1 MDPKFFR
8 KYADLIESVEQDKV
22 VISEAILSEGFL
34 SNVAKKLADK
44 LMGMLDPKTLQ
55 GVATAVKDATGGNY
69 ALTADNAMKVAAA
82 LGFDKQDAKKEAS
95 GAVSEGEEY
104 GLAGNWQGKLLQAIH
119 GLGVLH
125 VITNFMGSGIF
136 DSQVANNWVAC
147 IGLILIMV
155 TATFWS
161 KEKGMIGAMGNY
173 GNKGFDTD
181 KGPKSPNTL
190 KY

>member
-34 SNVAKKLADK
+34 SNIAKKLADK
-44 LMGMLDPKTLQ
+44 LMGMLDPKTQQAL
-55 GVATAVKDATGGNY
+55 AMAVKDATGGNY

-82 LGFDKQDAKKEAS
+82 LGIDKQDAKKEAG
-95 GAVSEGEEY
+95 GAVAEGEEY

-119 GLGVLH
+119 ALGALH
-125 VITNFMGSGIF
+125 LITNLMGSGVF
-136 DSQVANNWVAC
+136 DSQVANNWVAA
-147 IGLILIMV
+147 IGLVLLMV

-161 KEKGMIGAMGNY
+161 KEKGMVGAMGNY
-173 GNKGFDTD
+173 GNKGFEID
-181 KGPKSPNTL
+181 KGPQ
-190 KY
+190 

>member
-1 MDPKFFR
+1 
-8 KYADLIESVEQDKV
+8 
-22 VISEAILSEGFL
+22 
-34 SNVAKKLADK
+34 
-44 LMGMLDPKTLQ
+44 
-55 GVATAVKDATGGNY
+55 
-69 ALTADNAMKVAAA
+69 
-82 LGFDKQDAKKEAS
+82 
-95 GAVSEGEEY
+95 
-104 GLAGNWQGKLLQAIH
+104 
-119 GLGVLH
+119 
-125 VITNFMGSGIF
+125 MGSGIF

-147 IGLILIMV
+147 IGLVLLMV

>member
-44 LMGMLDPKTLQ
+44 LMGMLDSKTLQ

-69 ALTADNAMKVAAA
+69 ALTADNAMKVASA
-82 LGFDKQDAKKEAS
+82 LGFDKQDAKKEAD
-95 GAVSEGEEY
+95 GAVAEGEEY

-119 GLGVLH
+119 GLGALH
-125 VITNFMGSGIF
+125 VITNFMGSGVF

-147 IGLILIMV
+147 IGLILLMV

-161 KEKGMIGAMGNY
+161 KEKGMVGAMGNY
-173 GNKGFDTD
+173 GNKGFETD
-181 KGPKSPNTL
+181 KGPKAPNTL